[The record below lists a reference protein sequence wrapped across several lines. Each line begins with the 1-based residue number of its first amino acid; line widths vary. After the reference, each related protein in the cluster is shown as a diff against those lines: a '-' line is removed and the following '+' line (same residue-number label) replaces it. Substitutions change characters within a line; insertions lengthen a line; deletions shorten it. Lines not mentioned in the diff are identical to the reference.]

1 MSQEKQEGISFFNC
15 YLTVW
20 VFLCMA
26 AGVLLGKAAPS
37 VTAFLGRIR
46 RASSSHGS

>member
-37 VTAFLGRIR
+37 VTAFLGI
-46 RASSSHGS
+46 